1 MEKQYKWKL
10 GFFSQADAQKVGE
23 ELEEMQTVNVENILD
38 KARNEDTELHKV
50 FEWNNEVAGEKWR
63 RHQASQMLQELQVV
77 IIKGDEENK
86 PKTAKAFVT
95 LKRETEYEPIE
106 AVVNDPLKYESLREI
121 ALNKIRKIRQDYAE
135 VESLKDSFKD
145 SKALNTGIGYKEF
158 IPYFSKEKSLDE
170 VRENIKKNSRHYA
183 KRQYTFF
190 NHQFNVKWF
199 KTDYDDFDKTI
210 NKVINYIDKM

>member
-23 ELEEMQTVNVENILD
+23 ELEEMQTVNIENILD

-135 VESLKDSFKD
+135 VESLKELYTMIDS
-145 SKALNTGIGYKEF
+145 LE
-158 IPYFSKEKSLDE
+158 
-170 VRENIKKNSRHYA
+170 
-183 KRQYTFF
+183 
-190 NHQFNVKWF
+190 
-199 KTDYDDFDKTI
+199 
-210 NKVINYIDKM
+210 

>member
-135 VESLKDSFKD
+135 VESLKELYTMIDS
-145 SKALNTGIGYKEF
+145 LE
-158 IPYFSKEKSLDE
+158 
-170 VRENIKKNSRHYA
+170 
-183 KRQYTFF
+183 
-190 NHQFNVKWF
+190 
-199 KTDYDDFDKTI
+199 
-210 NKVINYIDKM
+210 